1 MNVAEAEKAFR
12 EGLPCETKVI
22 DITLNGR
29 INKYPAPWKITY
41 IRDESTLTR
50 VNLVFKSGE
59 NCTIE
64 YPIEQLKLSE
74 EV

>member
-22 DITLNGR
+22 DIVGTGR

-41 IRDESTLTR
+41 IRDESMLTR
-50 VNLVFKSGE
+50 VTLTFKEGE
-59 NCTIE
+59 RATIE
-64 YPIEQLKLSE
+64 YPIEKLKLSE
-74 EV
+74 VV